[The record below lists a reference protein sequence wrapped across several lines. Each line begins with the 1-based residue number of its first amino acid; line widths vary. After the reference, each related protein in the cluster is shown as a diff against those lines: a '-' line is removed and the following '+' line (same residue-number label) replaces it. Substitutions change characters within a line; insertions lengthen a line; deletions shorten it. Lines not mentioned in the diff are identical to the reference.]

1 MGHSRYRAVRP
12 AADDNNQHDDNG
24 TANNDNDGTTDDDNN
39 GTTDDDNN
47 GTADN
52 DDVQHDDDAAADNDD
67 VQHDDNGTA
76 DNDNDRAATGPLLYR
91 HVFLRF
97 RIRATAE
104 GSTRS
109 VALNHRASRFT
120 SAV

>member
-1 MGHSRYRAVRP
+1 VGHSRNRVVRP
-12 AADDNNQHDDNG
+12 AADDYDHHDDG
-24 TANNDNDGTTDDDNN
+24 TASNDDDGTADNDDDGTTDDDN
-39 GTTDDDNN
+39 
-47 GTADN
+47 
-52 DDVQHDDDAAADNDD
+52 VQHDDDAAANNND
-67 VQHDDNGTA
+67 VQHDHDA
-76 DNDNDRAATGPLLYR
+76 AAHNDNDRAATGPLLYR